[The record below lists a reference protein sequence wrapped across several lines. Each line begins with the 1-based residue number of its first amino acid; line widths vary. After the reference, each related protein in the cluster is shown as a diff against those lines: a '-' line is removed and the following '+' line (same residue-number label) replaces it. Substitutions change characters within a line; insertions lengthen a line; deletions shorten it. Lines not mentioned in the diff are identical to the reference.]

1 MARRVRSK
9 PIVNDVTADEQP
21 LTDRSGGGSTE
32 EDNLDVK
39 KSEFIKTV
47 NNMGAVSQNDFLR
60 EKLMCNG
67 DTLDELKQDFI
78 DNINTEK
85 ALNFAKSE
93 LDDYIDGQGDT
104 TPLDDAFSESD
115 AEMGEDDDTSEE
127 PTSPMF
133 EEMEDFSEDEFK
145 STIKGVSG
153 FVRESFKKSID
164 MLNDILTR
172 LKRVEEKTDLHSENL
187 KVLGNQQ
194 KLDHDA
200 IKDMQSQ
207 VTSLREHRP
216 STSSDAPPRSFSV
229 TLPDRPEPIEVEGTF
244 PKEWDYMC
252 KLSQARVNQL
262 WVGPTGCGKSYLVE
276 KMADTLGLP
285 FYSVSCTEGM
295 SESEFKGWLL
305 PLGDNM
311 KFTYLPSGFV
321 TAYEKGGVFN
331 ADEWDGVDPNVGI
344 WVNKALAGNS
354 FYLPLRE
361 GNHLVKRHKDFVWIA
376 CGNTLGTGADM
387 VYTGRNQLDGSTLD
401 RHMNGLV
408 TLDYDPMVEKSIV
421 DKHIYLWAMYMRTAM
436 ADLQI
441 VGHPLSTRFL
451 ETETLLKN
459 MYPEDFSVERLQE
472 KFLLN
477 WDKDGI
483 RRVKQ
488 VMGELISKELE
499 K

>member
-1 MARRVRSK
+1 MARRIRRNQ
-9 PIVNDVTADEQP
+9 PISIDVTADEKP
-21 LTDRSGGGSTE
+21 LAERSGGGSTE

-85 ALNFAKSE
+85 ALNFANAE
-93 LDDYIDGQGDT
+93 LDDYINNTANNDDPSDEPGD
-104 TPLDDAFSESD
+104 
-115 AEMGEDDDTSEE
+115 DDDTSDEE

-164 MLNDILTR
+164 MLNDILNR
-172 LKRVEEKTDLHSENL
+172 LKRVEEKSELHSEQL
-187 KVLGNQQ
+187 K
-194 KLDHDA
+194 KLDKRGDVRDLLKGIDGR
-200 IKDMQSQ
+200 IK
-207 VTSLREHRP
+207 SLEINGT
-216 STSSDAPPRSFSV
+216 TSSDAPSGNYSI
-229 TLPDRPEPIEVEGTF
+229 TLPNRPEPIEIEGTF
-244 PKEWDYMC
+244 PKEWSYMLQ
-252 KLSQARVNQL
+252 LSQARVNQL
-262 WVGPTGCGKSYLVE
+262 WVGPTGCGKSYLAE

-321 TAYEKGGVFN
+321 TAYECGGVFN
-331 ADEWDGVDPNVGI
+331 ADEFDGVDPNVGI

-361 GNHLVKRHKDFVWIA
+361 GNHLVKKHKDFVWIA

-408 TLDYDPMVEKSIV
+408 TMDYDPNVEKAIV
-421 DKHIYLWAMYMRTAM
+421 DKHIYMWAVYMRTAM
-436 ADLQI
+436 TDLQI

-451 ETETLLKN
+451 ETETLLKD
-459 MYPEDFSVERLQE
+459 MYPDDFSVERLQG
-472 KFLLN
+472 KFFLN

-483 RRVKQ
+483 RRVKE
-488 VMGELISKELE
+488 VMATLISKELE